1 MEIWMFLFMRGTN
14 GENIQANLNNNNN
27 NESFNEWNWIVDNS
41 DWKTYSGG
49 DGVTVE
55 TDAYQRIQQA
65 GCVHAGIKATLEY
78 VSTQLKY
85 LRPNG
90 KLTLSF
96 RSKYFQ
102 WYWGLNCFLTV
113 SRGINVKFVSRWTIA
128 ITRRDY
134 GGGGVRILWK
144 DYSSTFVDARSS
156 FEKKFCHYVKSF

>member
-1 MEIWMFLFMRGTN
+1 MDRWKFECSFLWKEQIV
-14 GENIQANLNNNNN
+14 ENIQGNLNNNNN
-27 NESFNEWNWIVDNS
+27 NESFNEWIVDNS
-41 DWKTYSGG
+41 DWKTYPGG

-96 RSKYFQ
+96 FVRNISNGIGG
-102 WYWGLNCFLTV
+102 WTV
-113 SRGINVKFVSRWTIA
+113 F
-128 ITRRDY
+128 
-134 GGGGVRILWK
+134 
-144 DYSSTFVDARSS
+144 
-156 FEKKFCHYVKSF
+156 